1 MAGKRARIKDH
12 IARGDMTE
20 EEAQIWAKKG
30 FKDRNMY
37 FTIPEKKSTF
47 SQESMLPSVAPGLT
61 DNENEINPSRKKR

>member
-37 FTIPEKKSTF
+37 VTIPEKPT
-47 SQESMLPSVAPGLT
+47 LPLVALELADDEKKTG
-61 DNENEINPSRKKR
+61 KKR

>member
-20 EEAQIWAKKG
+20 EEAQEWSKNG

-37 FTIPEKKSTF
+37 LTIPEKPTAV
-47 SQESMLPSVAPGLT
+47 LPSSDTPAESKGTKL
-61 DNENEINPSRKKR
+61 KRFE

>member
-12 IARGDMTE
+12 IIRGDMTE
-20 EEAQIWAKKG
+20 EEAKALEKKG

-47 SQESMLPSVAPGLT
+47 SQEPMLPSVAPGLT
-61 DNENEINPSRKKR
+61 DGGNEIKLSKKR